1 MAIRWR
7 LKRER
12 QRQRQRQR
20 QREGRLDR
28 WSKDEDGNEDKIM
41 AW

>member
-1 MAIRWR
+1 MAKPWR

-12 QRQRQRQR
+12 QRQR
-20 QREGRLDR
+20 EGRLEC
-28 WSKDEDGNEDKIM
+28 WSKDEDGNKDKIM